1 MWFAWRLSGLPTRQ
15 SGNQGRHASGSG
27 AAYALTLAVMAC
39 KPSLILGGKLLGAG
53 ECFEVVL
60 VFPLRP
66 RNDAAI
72 LGLLMHVNDEL
83 AGWRTVIVLPNCFS
97 PPRQ

>member
-53 ECFEVVL
+53 ECFEVVSFAML
-60 VFPLRP
+60 PGASVPLAVDVNP
-66 RNDAAI
+66 GHI
-72 LGLLMHVNDEL
+72 LGQSAALHHF
-83 AGWRTVIVLPNCFS
+83 ASHSF
-97 PPRQ
+97 